1 MENNSDTTKSSQ
13 KKISVDR
20 LKEVVG
26 YIRYKYKDE
35 YKTQTLIANKIEFTR
50 NNLSSALKGDEK
62 YLTEGLAD
70 KIVAA
75 FPEISKDWLLTGNG
89 SMLVSQIEEVVPEEE
104 EEEESYLRTE
114 RNKYGLSLQDIHEYT
129 KISVKDLRLYDSGEE
144 EMPKKVRRTLEGFFE
159 RVELEYENR
168 DEDEERERSETPI
181 LITDEMSKD
190 VLVPYYDVDFA
201 GGWSSEELFSQHKP
215 SFFITIPDFK
225 RAELACNLIGNSISQ
240 RIKSGSIIGL
250 RKVNDWQT
258 YFPTNEVYAVVTR
271 NNLRTVK
278 LVRRAEEKGFI
289 ELVPAPLPE
298 YNDPPY
304 QTETIPQDYIIEF
317 YQVVATAIVERIA
330 Y

>member
-1 MENNSDTTKSSQ
+1 MKNNLDTTKSSQ
-13 KKISVDR
+13 KKISMDR

-26 YIRYKYKDE
+26 YIQYKYKDE

-89 SMLVSQIEEVVPEEE
+89 SMLIPQIEEVVPE

-129 KISVKDLRLYDSGEE
+129 KISVRDLRLYDSGEE

-159 RVELEYENR
+159 RVEMEYENR
-168 DEDEERERSETPI
+168 DENEERERSEIPV

-201 GGWSSEELFSQHKP
+201 GGWSSEELFAQHKP

-278 LVRRAEEKGFI
+278 LARRAKEKGFI

-304 QTETIPQDYIIEF
+304 QTEVVPQDYIIEF

>member
-1 MENNSDTTKSSQ
+1 MKNNLDTTKSSI
-13 KKISVDR
+13 KKIDVNR
-20 LKEVVG
+20 LNEVIS
-26 YIRYKYKDE
+26 YIQYKTK
-35 YKTQTLIANKIEFTR
+35 YKTQTAIAEKIEFSR
-50 NNLSSALKGDEK
+50 NNLSSATKGEDK

-75 FPEISKDWLLTGNG
+75 FPEISKDWLLTGKG
-89 SMLVSQIEEVVPEEE
+89 SMITQQIEEVVPE

-114 RNKYGLSLQDIHEYT
+114 RNKYGLSLQDISEYT
-129 KISVKDLRLYDSGEE
+129 QISVKDLRLYDSREE
-144 EMPKKVRRTLEGFFE
+144 EIPKKVRRTLEGFFE
-159 RVELEYENR
+159 RVGMEYENR

-181 LITDEMSKD
+181 LITDKMSKD

-201 GGWSSEELFSQHKP
+201 GGWSSEELFAQHKP

-250 RKVNDWQT
+250 RKVEDWQT

-278 LVRRAEEKGFI
+278 LVRRAKEKGFI

-304 QTETIPQDYIIEF
+304 QTETVPQDYIVEF